1 MVDKT
6 EEQGDQ
12 RNTETP
18 QVTDDKP
25 NIAMNKQ
32 MSLPD
37 EKKDDLVNR
46 ALSGMV
52 DFEDHKERIGD
63 RVTKNM
69 SVSERAA
76 AYNRGDSS
84 KSPYRNTAKIMESPR
99 RARTPSPEENE
110 E

>member
-32 MSLPD
+32 KSLAD
-37 EKKDDLVNR
+37 EKKEDLVNR

-52 DFEDHKERIGD
+52 DFGDHKERIGD

-76 AYNRGDSS
+76 AYNRGDSA
-84 KSPYRNTAKIMESPR
+84 KSPYRNTAKMMESPR